1 MGTFTW
7 PLTYVTYL
15 EDYKTSF
22 GFEHHRLPART
33 GLRPGIEPAL
43 RLLFRDRYD
52 RMIGNI

>member
-1 MGTFTW
+1 
-7 PLTYVTYL
+7 LTYVTYL